1 MWCKCD
7 VNVSFQEVFHE
18 RVKVYQNWQH
28 SQLMLNKKREQKAK
42 IELSG
47 KLDKG
52 NQASV
57 EVVEV
62 SAF

>member
-1 MWCKCD
+1 ML
-7 VNVSFQEVFHE
+7 SFQEVFHE

-62 SAF
+62 SAS